1 MAGITETKQFKI
13 TPDGKIELVVT
24 DEVEL
29 LTLATRYLFTIR
41 DDKETRTCRG
51 IPAFAE
57 ILNADMAFLIYDT
70 KPAKKNVV
78 ANALL
83 MAQYPPDLAKMLYS
97 LVPDIC
103 GDVIVIAYRDG
114 ELLPMEKVLHMLT
127 PFIRLNKI
135 VESSIRDLKE

>member
-29 LTLATRYLFTIR
+29 FALITRCLPTVR

-51 IPAFAE
+51 IPAFAKL
-57 ILNADMAFLIYDT
+57 LNADMAFLIYDT
-70 KPAKKNVV
+70 KPAEKNVV
-78 ANALL
+78 ANALF
-83 MAQYPPDLAKMLYS
+83 MAQYPLDLAKMLYS

-135 VESSIRDLKE
+135 VESSIRDLRE

>member
-29 LTLATRYLFTIR
+29 LALATRYLFPVR
-41 DDKETRTCRG
+41 DDKETRTCRE

-70 KPAKKNVV
+70 KPAKKMLSQMHCSWLSIHRI
-78 ANALL
+78 LL
-83 MAQYPPDLAKMLYS
+83 NR
-97 LVPDIC
+97 C
-103 GDVIVIAYRDG
+103 
-114 ELLPMEKVLHMLT
+114 
-127 PFIRLNKI
+127 IRWCQI
-135 VESSIRDLKE
+135 YVEM

>member
-1 MAGITETKQFKI
+1 MAEITETKQFKI

-29 LTLATRYLFTIR
+29 FALITGYLPIVC
-41 DDKETRTCRG
+41 DDKETRTCRE
-51 IPAFAE
+51 IPAFAKL
-57 ILNADMAFLIYDT
+57 LNADMAFLIYDT

-78 ANALL
+78 ANALF

-114 ELLPMEKVLHMLT
+114 KLLPMEKVLHMLT

-135 VESSIRDLKE
+135 IKSSIRDLKE

>member
-29 LTLATRYLFTIR
+29 LALATRYLFPVR
-41 DDKETRTCRG
+41 DDKETRTCRE
-51 IPAFAE
+51 IPVFAE

-70 KPAKKNVV
+70 KPAKKN
-78 ANALL
+78 
-83 MAQYPPDLAKMLYS
+83 
-97 LVPDIC
+97 
-103 GDVIVIAYRDG
+103 VIAYRDG

-127 PFIRLNKI
+127 PFIRLSKI
-135 VESSIRDLKE
+135 VESSIRDLK

>member
-1 MAGITETKQFKI
+1 
-13 TPDGKIELVVT
+13 
-24 DEVEL
+24 
-29 LTLATRYLFTIR
+29 
-41 DDKETRTCRG
+41 
-51 IPAFAE
+51 
-57 ILNADMAFLIYDT
+57 MAFLIYDT

-78 ANALL
+78 ANALF